1 MTRLTHRIRLM
12 LLCMLI
18 WGAGA
23 DYCHAQEKRSTKERI
38 GNALSLIDYFLRMK
52 KTDTD
57 TAYVHRPSQ
66 PLTLKLRYDY
76 KSTYFSALEVYEG
89 TDYTHYFENK
99 PNSSVAISANYRGLS
114 VALSLNPQK
123 MFGKSKDTEFNFNYY
138 NNKFGLDITYSDV
151 KRFRSS
157 TNFSDLFIGGDDVFD
172 WEHARL
178 KSYSAN
184 VYYVFNNRRFSYP
197 AAFSHSWVQKKSSG
211 SLLAGISCMFGNMD
225 FDLSTITPS
234 LAQDLDYMLN
244 EIKMRNVTLKLGYA
258 YNFVPNK
265 HWLIHASFTPGI
277 MLWKKYD
284 SNVYDLNVDGQTQ
297 KVTTSLVGKRTW
309 PRRFLD
315 WAGTLRIGPTYYWKN
330 YFIGTSFIMQFDD
343 IGDDDIASLY
353 SNKWKWR
360 TYFGIRL

>member
-1 MTRLTHRIRLM
+1 MTKLTHRIRLM

-52 KTDTD
+52 KTGTD
-57 TAYVHRPSQ
+57 TAYVSRPEE
-66 PLTLKLRYDY
+66 PLTIKLRYDQ
-76 KSTYFSALEVYEG
+76 KSSYFSTLEMYEG
-89 TDYTHYFENK
+89 KPYRYHFENR
-99 PNSSVAISANYRGLS
+99 PNSSIAASVNYRGIS

-138 NNKFGLDITYSDV
+138 NNKFGVDLTYSDA

-157 TNFSDLFIGGDDVFD
+157 TNFADLFIGGNDVFD
-172 WEHARL
+172 WENARL

-184 VYYVFNNRRFSYP
+184 LYYVFNNRKFSYP
-197 AAFSHSWVQKKSSG
+197 AAFSHSWVQKKSAG
-211 SLLAGISCMFGNMD
+211 SLLAGISCMFGHMD
-225 FDLSTITPS
+225 FDLSTITPA
-234 LAQDLDYMLN
+234 LASDLNYMASNINL
-244 EIKMRNVTLKLGYA
+244 RNVTLKLGYA

-265 HWLIHASFTPGI
+265 HWLIHASFAPGI

-284 SNVYDLNVDGQTQ
+284 ADIFSLNVEHQTQ
-297 KVTTSLVGKRTW
+297 EVIVDKIGERIW